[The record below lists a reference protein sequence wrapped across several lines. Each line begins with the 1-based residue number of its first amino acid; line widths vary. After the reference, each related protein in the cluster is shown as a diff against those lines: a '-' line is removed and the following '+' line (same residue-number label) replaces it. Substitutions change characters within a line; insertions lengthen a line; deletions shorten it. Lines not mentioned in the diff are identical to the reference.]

1 MKVLLLPD
9 KPLIRKGE
17 LTKLWYV
24 VGYKPKTLIRFE
36 SQATCKLYIKAQ
48 SWCDKKNSE
57 NNCE

>member
-1 MKVLLLPD
+1 MVSG
-9 KPLIRKGE
+9 KPHIRRGE

-24 VGYKPKTLIRFE
+24 VGYKPKTLTRFE

-48 SWCDKKNSE
+48 SWCDKKNLE